1 LVWGGV
7 GGFPEFPPP
16 PPIPPLLL
24 VPPLLH
30 PKEEKI
36 DANTRSARIAGIAA
50 RLSLAPKGRKKI
62 AAVRSE
68 PRPMAHKRALVW
80 LAAVL
85 MVTVKGAALP
95 PVTASVDG
103 VKVQEAFVGRLLQFS
118 ARVPEYPFAGRAARA
133 YVADLPAGTVLP
145 VLPPVCATIVKGVWV
160 PVPEM
165 VRG

>member
-1 LVWGGV
+1 
-7 GGFPEFPPP
+7 
-16 PPIPPLLL
+16 

-36 DANTRSARIAGIAA
+36 DANIRSARIVGIAG
-50 RLSLAPKGRKKI
+50 RLRLAPKGRKKI
-62 AAVRSE
+62 AAVTSE
-68 PRPMAHKRALVW
+68 PRLMACKRAPVW

-85 MVTVKGAALP
+85 MVTVKGAVVP
-95 PVTASVDG
+95 PVTTSVDG

-118 ARVPEYPFAGRAARA
+118 ARVPEYPFAGRAASE
-133 YVADLPAGTVLP
+133 YVAGLPAETVLP
-145 VLPPVCATIVKGVWV
+145 VLPPVCAAIVKGVWV

>member
-1 LVWGGV
+1 
-7 GGFPEFPPP
+7 
-16 PPIPPLLL
+16 LL

-30 PKEEKI
+30 PKAEKI
-36 DANTRSARIAGIAA
+36 DANTISARSAGITA
-50 RLSLAPKGRKKI
+50 RLRLTPKGRKKI

-68 PRPMAHKRALVW
+68 PKVMVRKRALVW
-80 LAAVL
+80 LAVVL

-118 ARVPEYPFAGRAARA
+118 ARVPEYPFAGRTVSA
-133 YVADLPAGTVLP
+133 YVAGLPAATVLP
-145 VLPPVCATIVKGVWV
+145 VLPPVCAAIVKGVWV